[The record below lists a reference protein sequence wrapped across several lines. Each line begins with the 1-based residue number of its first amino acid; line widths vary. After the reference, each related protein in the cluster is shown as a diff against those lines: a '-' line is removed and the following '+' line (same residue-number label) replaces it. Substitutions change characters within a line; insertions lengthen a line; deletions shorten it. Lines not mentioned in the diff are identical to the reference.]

1 MNSIDIIILV
11 ILGIFCLKGFF
22 RGIIVEVLTLVGLV
36 VAYVIALREM
46 STVAGWI
53 ERVVHLPSLISTAL
67 GFFMIFLLIVL
78 FFRWVAGAVRRI
90 TQWIFLGWID
100 RGGGMLFGIFK
111 GALIV
116 SLLILLISL
125 VTFSKELER
134 EQKNS
139 LLFKPVSVVA
149 PAVFTFIKHVFP
161 RTKDYYE
168 EVKEGLS
175 NSSKEIVDRLYSRE
189 SESLLKELEDH
200 VPKE

>member
-22 RGIIVEVLTLVGLV
+22 RGILVEVFTLVGLV

-53 ERVVHLPSLISTAL
+53 DKAVHFPSVISTAL
-67 GFFMIFLLIVL
+67 SFFMVFLLVVL
-78 FFRWVAGAVRRI
+78 FFRWMAGAVRRL

-111 GALIV
+111 GALIA
-116 SLLILLISL
+116 SLLILLVSL
-125 VTFSKELER
+125 IPLSKGFER
-134 EQKNS
+134 EKENS
-139 LLFKPVSVVA
+139 LLFEPVSVVA
-149 PAVFTFIKHVFP
+149 PAVFNFVKHVLP

-175 NSSKEIVDRLYSRE
+175 NSAKEIVDQLYSRE
-189 SESLLKELEDH
+189 SEALLNELKKH
-200 VPKE
+200 VPEE

>member
-53 ERVVHLPSLISTAL
+53 ERAVHLPSLISTAL

-116 SLLILLISL
+116 SLLILLVSL
-125 VTFSKELER
+125 VPFSKELER

-149 PAVFTFIKHVFP
+149 PAVFTFIKRVFP
-161 RTKDYYE
+161 QTKDYYE